1 VLIEIYRSKKLEPA
15 DVPRLRRWRI
25 VVIRCGGR
33 LPTFDRYEDLQAYLR
48 GFVQFGG
55 DDPPYDFN
63 GTVHL
68 MLALLDNLRA
78 NALEAELEDIRGSFT
93 DEQAA
98 FFLKL
103 AEYVRRPES
112 TG

>member
-1 VLIEIYRSKKLEPA
+1 MEG
-15 DVPRLRRWRI
+15 
-25 VVIRCGGR
+25 IRCGGA
-33 LPTFDRYEDLQAYLR
+33 LPTLRSCEDLQAYLR
-48 GFVQFGG
+48 GLVNFGG
-55 DDPPYDFN
+55 DAVPYDFN

-68 MLALLDNLRA
+68 MLALFDNLRA

-98 FFLKL
+98 FFLKI
-103 AEYVRRPES
+103 AEYVRRPDS